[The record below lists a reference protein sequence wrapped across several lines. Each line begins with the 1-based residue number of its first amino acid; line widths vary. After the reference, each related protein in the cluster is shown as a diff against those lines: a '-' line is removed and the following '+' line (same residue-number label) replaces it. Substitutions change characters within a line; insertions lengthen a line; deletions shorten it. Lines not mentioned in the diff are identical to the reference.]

1 MAAKWH
7 NRLRKARESK
17 GLSQRTLAER
27 IGAYQ
32 TKYQNWEAGMNEPSY
47 DDLVKLCNVLG
58 ISVDYMLR
66 GRSSKLPE
74 DVFFREDALIS
85 AVEGV
90 EEYLAKKRK
99 HLKPKT
105 KAQLIWTIYEDLLM
119 NHIESGEIERE
130 VTKLLRI
137 AS

>member
-1 MAAKWH
+1 VAAKWH

-17 GLSQRTLAER
+17 GLSQRALAEK

-47 DDLVKLCNVLG
+47 DDLVKLCKVLG
-58 ISVDYMLR
+58 VSVDYMLR
-66 GRSSKLPE
+66 GRASKLPE

-99 HLKPKT
+99 RLKPKT
-105 KAQLIWTIYEDLLM
+105 KAQLIWTIYEDLLT
-119 NHIESGEIERE
+119 NEIESGEIERE
-130 VTKLLRI
+130 VTKLLRM